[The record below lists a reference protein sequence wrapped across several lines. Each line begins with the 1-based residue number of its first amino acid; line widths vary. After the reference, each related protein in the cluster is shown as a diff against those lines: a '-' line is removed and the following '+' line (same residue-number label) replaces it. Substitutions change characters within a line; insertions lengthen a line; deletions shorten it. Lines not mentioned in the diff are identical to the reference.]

1 MINETYLSLV
11 NAYYDTIKPPSKKV
25 KANMKKYRKLLKD
38 KEDYTKEQYKS
49 EYAKI
54 FKELFDVIG
63 KENLTKIFKEKI
75 KKIYEIKKR
84 PLNVDLDKYDSLS
97 IEKIYNSIYS
107 TLTDEEKKRVLS
119 KTNKKVY
126 KMFNK
131 EEYKEAKKDRMYNE
145 IKDQI
150 MQSSSEGK
158 KEVLNPTKQKPVI
171 VKSQN
176 QNQTFKLPNAFY
188 QQKTEKPEIAIRTAY
203 NKRINE
209 DLENIK
215 KEKIDK
221 IIDLNLD
228 GEGTEITDLSKLGN
242 EFKKC
247 YENFKK
253 TYRELIR
260 LKEKQQ
266 RDYYDISDLDRKYY
280 IEKYKEFMESIN
292 GLIDAYNDCGIIE
305 ARELIKLHREIIK
318 TLREK
323 YNVKPKEEER
333 KKDKEGDD
341 VMEDPEEVEENDN
354 EAPIELNKTELS
366 KYLKYIKKDK
376 LFEYQKLYGII
387 NGNEKLK
394 NLITSEARCI
404 LFAPSK
410 VKDAIKYNENMEIEE
425 PAPPQQEEEPVP
437 QQQQE
442 EPAPQ
447 QPEEKK

>member
-131 EEYKEAKKDRMYNE
+131 EEYKEAKKDRLYNE
-145 IKDQI
+145 IKNEI
-150 MQSSSEGK
+150 MQSFPEAK

-171 VKSQN
+171 IKSQN

-253 TYRELIR
+253 TYRVIR

-366 KYLKYIKKDK
+366 KYFKYIKKDK
-376 LFEYQKLYGII
+376 LFEYHKLYGII

-410 VKDAIKYNENMEIEE
+410 VKDAIKHNETW
-425 PAPPQQEEEPVP
+425 
-437 QQQQE
+437 
-442 EPAPQ
+442 
-447 QPEEKK
+447 K